1 MKTSLKKLVALLSV
15 VALVAMNSAFASSLS
30 LTGTSTNLSL
40 TGATGGTDYSGS
52 TVTWSLNF
60 TVNAQVLPTLTLDI
74 DADNLNLGNLSA
86 SSVSTGAIDVTLST
100 NAADGANVIVN
111 SNTGWLASTEG
122 DLIWYVNSVVA
133 GTPWYNLT
141 VSNNTSVAWAIPS
154 ITTAIVDSS
163 ADTTILTVDNPTDT
177 ANVNVQANASI
188 SSITPSGTYQVVH
201 TFTVTGNF

>member
-1 MKTSLKKLVALLSV
+1 MKTSLKKLVAGASIL
-15 VALVAMNSAFASSLS
+15 ALVIMNSTFASSLS

-40 TGATGGTDYSGS
+40 TGASGGTDYSGS

-86 SSVSTGAIDVTLST
+86 LSVSTGAIDVTLST
-100 NAADGANVIVN
+100 NAADGANVVVN

-122 DLIWYVNSVVA
+122 DLIGYVNSVVA
-133 GTPWYNLT
+133 GAPWYNLT

-163 ADTTILTVDNPTDT
+163 ADITILTVDNPTDT

>member
-1 MKTSLKKLVALLSV
+1 MKTSLKKLVAGASIL
-15 VALVAMNSAFASSLS
+15 ALVIMNSTFASSLS
-30 LTGTSTNLSL
+30 LTGTSKNLSL
-40 TGATGGTDYSGS
+40 TGASGGTDYSGS

-86 SSVSTGAIDVTLST
+86 LSVSTGAIDVTLST
-100 NAADGANVIVN
+100 NAADGANVIVK

-122 DLIWYVNSVVA
+122 DLIGYVNSVVA

-141 VSNNTSVAWAIPS
+141 VSNPTSVDWVVPV
-154 ITTAIVDSS
+154 ITTPTVQSS